1 MLRTFYFMVLAALC
15 VVVAIGPG
23 NAQDKKDPA
32 PKEKPVPSLK
42 AGDPAPPLKVSTWLQ
57 GEEVKAFEPGDV
69 YVVEFWAT
77 WCGPCIAFMPHLA
90 ELQKQYKEK
99 GVTIIGCTAAAFND
113 TEEKAAA
120 FVKKRG
126 PTLKYRF
133 AFASDRTFEAWM
145 KAAGREGIPCSFVV
159 DKAGR
164 IAYIGNPLYLGV
176 VLDKVVAGKSTAKE
190 VGEEVARIQAEFAA
204 VSETLSRGP
213 EAHLQALKEFETKYP
228 ALADFFPAMKSKLAF
243 LPKYGKPGEAKK
255 YAEGLL
261 AKAIEREDR
270 LVLGLV
276 SALFRQGDAKENKDL
291 LALAVKAAEAEVR
304 IAGGKDAQTLIS
316 LAEAYFITGDNA
328 KAQEYSLKAVAA
340 AGDESDALRQ
350 RIEEDAKRFGGG
362 GKDKK

>member
-1 MLRTFYFMVLAALC
+1 MHRTLHVMVLSALGL
-15 VVVAIGPG
+15 ASPFTPAT
-23 NAQDKKDPA
+23 AQDRQEPSPKDKPA
-32 PKEKPVPSLK
+32 PSLK
-42 AGDPAPPLKVSTWLQ
+42 VGDPAPALKARAWLQ
-57 GEEVKAFEPGDV
+57 GEEVKAFEPGEV

-90 ELQKQYKEK
+90 ELQKEYKDK
-99 GVTIIGCTAAAFND
+99 GVMVIGCTASAFKD

-126 PTLKYRF
+126 PALKYRF
-133 AFASDRTFEAWM
+133 AFADDRTFAAWM
-145 KAAGREGIPCSFVV
+145 TAAGREGIPCTFVV

-176 VLDKVVAGKSTAKE
+176 VLDKVVAGKSTAEE
-190 VGEEVARIQAEFAA
+190 VGEEVAKIQEEFAA
-204 VSETLSRGP
+204 VSRTLSRGP
-213 EAHLQALKEFETKYP
+213 EARLRALKEFEAKYP
-228 ALADFFPAMKSKLAF
+228 ALADFFPAMKSKLSS

-270 LVLGLV
+270 LVLSQI

-304 IAGGKDAQTLIS
+304 ITEGKDAQTLID
-316 LAEAYFITGDNA
+316 LADAYFVSGDKA
-328 KAQEYSLKAVAA
+328 KANKYARKALEAA
-340 AGDESDALRQ
+340 AGESPTFKQYVEKEARRLGAEQ
-350 RIEEDAKRFGGG
+350 
-362 GKDKK
+362 